1 MDDIGI
7 QNIPTGSKLLMLG
20 DWFRKP
26 GEDWQVVCYFFNKE
40 QRNFRKALPIDFLP
54 TLAGGNHFPR
64 QLIDNKTQ
72 GYTGSFQLPKIS
84 EWEKCHFRDLP
95 KTLRRADEFYDQL
108 ENCVIYKIKDGGKT
122 YWIPSSE
129 LARILF
135 FHSSE
140 VTRAAVYQ
148 GNILQLGKATQSD
161 WIGEIELSENLPA
174 RYLNNLQFR
183 KFFTWLFFVPDAE
196 QSFNSIFS
204 LLNRRSITI
213 DGAERWSFDFLPP
226 DISSCIINYAGFTG
240 TELEKNQIF
249 VREIRSISGVCAP
262 ALETVYFSHPDDDLS
277 LQNDVE
283 GKKNS
288 GLHQSPVHIKA
299 LTSSGSSASHKR
311 RHLIKVNSTGFNFD
325 IDPDM
330 RRSPRHIKGLPQGI
344 QSDLDELEEQP
355 AEELASLLER
365 ADNGVGVRADVDNFD
380 PPDLISAPEKIL
392 FFQKMLQKL
401 EADKGWSIQSQ
412 LGDVPQK

>member
-1 MDDIGI
+1 MDEIGI
-7 QNIPTGSKLLMLG
+7 QNIPEDSKLLMLG

-26 GEDWQVVCYFFNKE
+26 GEDWQVVCYFFNN
-40 QRNFRKALPIDFLP
+40 QQGNFRKALPIDFLP
-54 TLAGGNHFPR
+54 TLVAGNHFPR
-64 QLIDNKTQ
+64 KLLDNKVQ
-72 GYTGSFQLPKIS
+72 GYTGSFQLPKLS

-95 KTLRRADEFYDQL
+95 KTLHRANKFYDQL

-148 GNILQLGKATQSD
+148 GNILQLGKATHTD

-174 RYLNNLQFR
+174 RYLNSLQFR

-204 LLNRRSITI
+204 LLNRPSIAI
-213 DGAERWSFDFLPP
+213 DGTKRWSFDFLPP

-240 TELEKNQIF
+240 TDLEKNQIF

-262 ALETVYFSHPDDDLS
+262 ALETVYFSHPDDDIS

-283 GKKNS
+283 GKNNS
-288 GLHQSPVHIKA
+288 GLQQSPVHIKA

-311 RHLIKVNSTGFNFD
+311 RHFIKVNSTGFNFD

-330 RRSPRHIKGLPQGI
+330 RRSPRHIKGLPSGI
-344 QSDLDELEEQP
+344 QPNLDELEEQSRLQGLNVAKVKFMARKNYFQRKVLPRP
-355 AEELASLLER
+355 AR
-365 ADNGVGVRADVDNFD
+365 
-380 PPDLISAPEKIL
+380 
-392 FFQKMLQKL
+392 
-401 EADKGWSIQSQ
+401 
-412 LGDVPQK
+412 